1 MRIRRKP
8 WAVPELEAC
17 GFFIKTPGEHRGA
30 WKKAFSKNQPL
41 HLELGCGK
49 GGFISQIAVKNPE
62 INYIAVDIKSEML
75 GLAKRNVER
84 EFGKGNFPQ
93 NVLLTSYDV
102 ERLSDI
108 FSENDRVERIYI
120 NFCNPWP
127 KAKHNKHRLTHT
139 KQLMT
144 YRNFLVDGG
153 EIRFKTDD
161 DGLFLSSQ
169 RYFKEAGFDITYIT
183 HDLHAEKRP
192 DNILTEHERMFSSD
206 GIKIKY
212 LTARK
217 EEYDERNSYI

>member
-17 GFFIKTPGEHRGA
+17 GFFVKNPVENRGK
-30 WKKAFSKNQPL
+30 WKDAFSKKQPI

-49 GGFISQIAVKNPE
+49 GGFISQIAEKNRQ

-84 EFGKGNFPQ
+84 TFGENVFPE

-102 ERLSDI
+102 ERLGDI
-108 FSENDRVERIYI
+108 FDKTDSIERIYI

-139 KQLMT
+139 KQLVT
-144 YRNFLVDGG
+144 YRNFLVNGG

-169 RYFKEAGFDITYIT
+169 RYFKEARYRIEYIT
-183 HDLHAEKRP
+183 HDLHAQNLA
-192 DNILTEHERMFSSD
+192 DNIVTEHERMFSSD

-212 LTARK
+212 LVARK
-217 EEYDERNSYI
+217 EEIYE